1 MRADHAAA
9 ESDELV
15 QKIDAAGAISFG
27 ATATP
32 EFGFAAYTESVVAPP
47 ARTPYDLACGALDSL
62 ARSAGTTR

>member
-1 MRADHAAA
+1 M
-9 ESDELV
+9 
-15 QKIDAAGAISFG
+15 QKLDAAGAISLG
-27 ATATP
+27 ATAAP